1 MNEQLLK
8 TSVAHAD
15 VLSPRKN
22 SEKTYRGLHPPPSPP
37 LYVRG
42 LTYVWRDTTTLKSY
56 IVLGPCFQNPDRF
69 SDLK

>member
-1 MNEQLLK
+1 MSSV
-8 TSVAHAD
+8 TSVNLD
-15 VLSPRKN
+15 VLSSRKN
-22 SEKTYRGLHPPPSPP
+22 SEKTYRGLHPPPPPLP